1 MKKERL
7 LLEVEALTSKPSRK
21 AMTRSRSHATLRVL
35 SPGSGTSA
43 PTSLQPTTRR
53 LLKQP
58 LERPGTLIVPDAGS
72 KNNLPTSTGDSRSN
86 HPKEA
91 ALSAT

>member
-1 MKKERL
+1 MKKAGP
-7 LLEVEALTSKPSRK
+7 LLEVEALTPKPSQK

-43 PTSLQPTTRR
+43 PTNLLPTTRR

-58 LERPGTLIVPDAGS
+58 LERPGTLTVPDAGS
-72 KNNLPTSTGDSRSN
+72 KNNRPTSTGGSSS
-86 HPKEA
+86 KEA
-91 ALSAT
+91 ALYAT

>member
-43 PTSLQPTTRR
+43 PTSLLPTTRR
-53 LLKQP
+53 LLKQS
-58 LERPGTLIVPDAGS
+58 LERPGTPTVHDAGS
-72 KNNLPTSTGDSRSN
+72 KNNPPTSMDGSRS
-86 HPKEA
+86 KEA
-91 ALSAT
+91 ASSAT